1 MPVAE
6 SHDERERS
14 GAEREERERTGKKVR
29 GPYNT
34 TTDVVVA
41 ESSRRLS
48 MTLSGRQPNMKAS
61 H

>member
-14 GAEREERERTGKKVR
+14 GPGAEREERERTGKKVR

-41 ESSRRLS
+41 ESAADDS
-48 MTLSGRQPNMKAS
+48 A
-61 H
+61 